1 MTLSDYIDTLREKR
15 VCVIGLGVSNTPLI
29 ELLLQS
35 GVSVT
40 VCDKRSAPEI
50 GICAEKIASMGAALR
65 LGEDYLDRLD
75 FDLIFRTP
83 GLLPTHPALE
93 KARERGAVVTSE
105 MEVFFALCPCRT
117 IAITGSDGKTTT
129 SSIIAELLRA
139 GGHRVHL
146 GGNIGRPLL
155 TSIPEMLPTDVAV
168 LELSS
173 FQLHSIEIRP
183 DVAVVTNV
191 SPNHLDVHP
200 DFGDYV
206 SAKKR
211 IFANQREGDR
221 LILNMDNPYT
231 AKFAGESRARVS
243 FFSRREMVRDGVFC
257 RDDTIYYA
265 HGFEV
270 ESVIPAS
277 EILLPG
283 VHNVENYMAAFAAV
297 DGLVSPEMC
306 RAVAR
311 TYGGVAHRLER
322 IRVLGGVTYIN
333 DSIATSPT
341 RTIAGLRAMRAK
353 PILIAGG
360 HDKNIPFDLLADEIC
375 ERCRALLLSGDTAEK
390 IAAAVRHSVFF
401 DPLKLPVQIV
411 ADLPAAIACARA
423 MARSGDIVLLS
434 PACSSFD
441 RFRNF
446 AERGDLFRNIVNG
459 FEETD
464 CETQ

>member
-1 MTLSDYIDTLREKR
+1 MTLSDYIVTLRNKR
-15 VCVIGLGVSNTPLI
+15 VCVIGIGVSNTPLI

-35 GVSVT
+35 GICVT
-40 VCDKRSAPEI
+40 VCDRRSAQAI
-50 GICAEKIASMGAALR
+50 GDCAERIASMGAALR
-65 LGEDYLDRLD
+65 LGESYLDELD
-75 FDLIFRTP
+75 FDVIFRTP
-83 GLLPTHPALE
+83 GLLPTHPSLE
-93 KARERGAVVTSE
+93 RARERGAVVTSE

-117 IAITGSDGKTTT
+117 IAVTGSDGKTTT
-129 SSIIAELLRA
+129 SSIIAELLKA

-155 TSIPEMLPTDVAV
+155 TQIPEMLPADVAV

-173 FQLHSIEIRP
+173 FQLHSISLRP

-200 DFGDYV
+200 DFDDYV

-211 IFANQREGDR
+211 IFANQTPDDR

-231 AKFAGESRARVS
+231 AKFAGETRSRVS

-257 RDDTIYYA
+257 RDDTIYFARNY
-265 HGFEV
+265 EV
-270 ESVIPAS
+270 ESIIPAS

-283 VHNVENYMAAFAAV
+283 VHNVENYMAAFSAV

-333 DSIATSPT
+333 DSIASSPT

-390 IAAAVRHSVFF
+390 IASAVQHSVFY
-401 DPLKLPVQIV
+401 DPLKLPVKLV
-411 ADLPAAIACARA
+411 PDLRAAIDEARA
-423 MARSGDIVLLS
+423 MARAGDIVLLS

-459 FEETD
+459 FEDTD
-464 CETQ
+464 CETE